1 MSEILEVTQTGETL
15 DVISNEVRNLSSL
28 DMMGSE
34 RCLAALDMTK
44 ETETRE

>member
-1 MSEILEVTQTGETL
+1 MSEILEVLKQVRPW

-34 RCLAALDMTK
+34 RCLAALDMT
-44 ETETRE
+44 R